1 MAQEATIKIN
11 LDEGN
16 AGATLKDLKKDVQA
30 VGTEAEKVNDEF
42 VKGQKEVEKSTVSLK
57 TQLRQLKDEMV
68 LLDDSDPEF
77 LRMAQ
82 EASAME
88 DKIKDVDAQV
98 KLLSSDTKGLDGLVG
113 AGQAIG
119 GAFQASQGAMALF
132 GAESEQVQKAIQN
145 VIAVQG
151 IMNGVQATAN
161 ALNKDAVA
169 GMYLRMAVTKIV
181 TAGQWLLNLAMNA
194 NPIGLI
200 IIGITA
206 LIAGIILAVK
216 YIDVIIE
223 SFKDWRKYLLLLLG
237 PIGWLILAN
246 ELLREKEETLEEQR
260 ARQTKEEK
268 KRHATRLKQI
278 KRELEAVKEAAE
290 QKQDKFDRE
299 IKRAKAEGKS
309 VYTLEL
315 AKLESIKNVQEKQL
329 ESYNLILEASIE
341 HYKKQAEINGLTE
354 EEFIEQAKK
363 QGVDLIKIQQE
374 AEAGAQKYKDAI
386 FDAESDIIALKR
398 ENREKNKQE
407 EKKASTDKNKQ
418 AEKDAQKQ
426 AKQLEQDRKD
436 QEQANQKAIDDYNK
450 FLQDKENLEQGYADS
465 KLSDEDKELLE
476 LNNKYASILE
486 QARIYGEDTALLE
499 EQQQD
504 QIKEIRD
511 RYAEEERLANIA
523 RAKAKAD
530 QVIESAQDVL
540 NIVGTLQEL
549 GNKKEIN
556 RIKEKQKAG
565 EKLSRAEKKRLINDE
580 KQKRAIAVAEIAIDT
595 ARAIAKAVASGAG
608 VPFPAN
614 IPAIISGVGAVLAN
628 VASATKVLNAPLP
641 SFDSATAGTGAEDLG
656 GNNSQTAPSINTNQ
670 NGSTILNEPP
680 TQVYVLES
688 DITSTQNN
696 VNVIEQQA
704 TI

>member
-11 LDEGN
+11 LEAD
-16 AGATLKDLKKDVQA
+16 GAEKTLKDVKNDFSDLA
-30 VGTEAEKVNDEF
+30 NTLDEF
-42 VKGQKEVEKSTVSLK
+42 GEKGGQGIKAILNGVEPLTG
-57 TQLRQLKDEMV
+57 QLGKLKDAMT
-68 LLDDSDPEF
+68 LLDPESGEF
-77 LRMAQ
+77 Q
-82 EASAME
+82 ELAVKASE
-88 DKIKDVDAQV
+88 LEKKIKNVDSAV
-98 KLLSSDTKGLDGLVG
+98 SALSSETKALDGLIG
-113 AGQAIG
+113 AGESIA

-132 GAESEQVQKAIQN
+132 GGESEQVQKAIEN

-151 IMNGVQATAN
+151 IMNGVMAVRN
-161 ALNKDAVA
+161 ALDKEAVA
-169 GMYLRMAVTKIV
+169 GMYLRTAVTKIV
-181 TAGQWLLNLAMNA
+181 AGAQWLLNIAMNA

-200 IIGITA
+200 IIGVTA
-206 LIAGIILAVK
+206 LIAGFFLLKDTIEENAESIKKWGRRLLMMLNPITAIMLA
-216 YIDVIIE
+216 
-223 SFKDWRKYLLLLLG
+223 F
-237 PIGWLILAN
+237 
-246 ELLREKEETLEEQR
+246 ELLNDKEAEIEDDRVERTKAEQS
-260 ARQTKEEK
+260 
-268 KRHATRLKQI
+268 RHNERLRQI
-278 KRELEAVKEAAE
+278 KREQKAFEDAE
-290 QKQDKFDRE
+290 SEKQSQFDRE

-315 AKLESIKNVQEKQL
+315 AKLESIKRVQEKQL

-386 FDAESDIIALKR
+386 FDAESDILALKR

-407 EKKASTDKNKQ
+407 DKKASDGKNKQ

-450 FLQDKENLEQGYADS
+450 FLEDKENLEQGYSDS
-465 KLSDEDKELLE
+465 KLSDEDKELLD
-476 LNNKYASILE
+476 LNNKYSSILE
-486 QARIYGEDTALLE
+486 QARLYGEDTALLE

-504 QIKEIRD
+504 QIKEIKD
-511 RYAEEERLANIA
+511 RYAEEERLARIA
-523 RAKAKAD
+523 RAKEQAD

-540 NIVGTLQEL
+540 NIVGTIQEL

-628 VASATKVLNAPLP
+628 VASASKILSAPLP
-641 SFDSATAGTGAEDLG
+641 SFDSSSGSDVADSLG
-656 GNNSQTAPSINTNQ
+656 GDSSQDAPSINTNR

-680 TQVYVLES
+680 TQVVVLES

-696 VNVIEQQA
+696 VSVIEQQA

>member
-16 AGATLKDLKKDVQA
+16 AGTTLKDLKKDVQA
-30 VGTEAEKVNDEF
+30 VGTEAEKVNEEF
-42 VKGQKEVEKSTVSLK
+42 VQGQKEVEKSTVSLK

-82 EASAME
+82 EASQME

-119 GAFQASQGAMALF
+119 GAFQASQGALALF

-169 GMYLRMAVTKIV
+169 GMYLRTAVTKIV
-181 TAGQWLLNLAMNA
+181 SGAQWLLNFAMNA

-200 IIGITA
+200 IIAVTA
-206 LIAGIILAVK
+206 LIAGYILLK
-216 YIDVIIE
+216 DTIE
-223 SFKDWRKYLLLLLG
+223 ENAESIKKWTRRLLMMLN
-237 PIGWLILAN
+237 PITAIMLAF
-246 ELLREKEETLEEQR
+246 ELLND
-260 ARQTKEEK
+260 
-268 KRHATRLKQI
+268 
-278 KRELEAVKEAAE
+278 KEAEIEDERIERTKAE
-290 QKQDKFDRE
+290 QKRHNARVRQIERELDAFKKAEGEKQAGFDRE

-309 VYTLEL
+309 VYELEL
-315 AKLESIKNVQEKQL
+315 QKLESIKNVQEKQL
-329 ESYNLILEASIE
+329 ESYNLILEAGIE
-341 HYKKQAEINGLTE
+341 HYKNQAKINGLSE

-363 QGVDLIKIQQE
+363 QGVDLLAIQQQ
-374 AEAGAQKYKDAI
+374 ALDGQQKYKDAI

-407 EKKASTDKNKQ
+407 DEKATDDKVAGVDKETQRLIDAENKQ
-418 AEKDAQKQ
+418 KEALLANKEKIENEYLDSQLTAQQ
-426 AKQLEQDRKD
+426 RELNAV
-436 QEQANQKAIDDYNK
+436 
-450 FLQDKENLEQGYADS
+450 QDKYFALIEM
-465 KLSDEDKELLE
+465 
-476 LNNKYASILE
+476 
-486 QARIYGEDTALLE
+486 ARQYGEDTSLLE
-499 EQQQD
+499 EARQANLDEINAKFEEQR
-504 QIKEIRD
+504 KEAEAVK
-511 RYAEEERLANIA
+511 AEEQRASDIA
-523 RAKAKAD
+523 KQEAIQAQAD
-530 QVIESAQDVL
+530 QVIESAKDVL
-540 NIVGTLQEL
+540 NIVGTIQEL
-549 GNKKEIN
+549 GNRKEIN

-608 VPFPAN
+608 VPFPGN

>member
-11 LDEGN
+11 VEQGN
-16 AGATLKDLKKDVQA
+16 SAKTLGDLKKEVDA
-30 VGTEAEKVNDEF
+30 VGNSAEKVNDEF
-42 VKGQKEVEKSTVSLK
+42 IQGQAEAEKSTVSLK

-68 LLDDSDPEF
+68 LLDDNSPEF
-77 LRMAQ
+77 KQMAQ
-82 EASAME
+82 EASQME

-132 GAESEQVQKAIQN
+132 GAESEKVNKAIKN
-145 VIAVQG
+145 VIAIQG
-151 IMNGVQATAN
+151 VMNGVQATAN

-169 GMYLRMAVTKIV
+169 GMYLRTAVQKIV
-181 TAGQWLLNLAMNA
+181 TASQWLLNFAMNA
-194 NPIGLI
+194 NPIGLVVLA
-200 IIGITA
+200 IGA
-206 LIAGIILAVK
+206 LIAAYFLLG
-216 YIDVIIE
+216 DVIRDNAEEI
-223 SFKDWRKYLLLLLG
+223 KKWTRRLLMMLN
-237 PIGWLILAN
+237 PITAIMLAF
-246 ELLREKEETLEEQR
+246 ELLNDKEAEIEDDRVERTKAEQS
-260 ARQTKEEK
+260 
-268 KRHATRLKQI
+268 RHNERLRQI
-278 KRELEAVKEAAE
+278 KREQKAFEDAE
-290 QKQDKFDRE
+290 SEKQSQFDRE

-315 AKLESIKNVQEKQL
+315 AKLESIKRVQEKQL

-386 FDAESDIIALKR
+386 FDAESDILALKR
-398 ENREKNKQE
+398 SNREKNAKEDTKASDDKVKETEKENKRLADLEKKRLADE
-407 EKKASTDKNKQ
+407 EKLRLK
-418 AEKDAQKQ
+418 
-426 AKQLEQDRKD
+426 R
-436 QEQANQKAIDDYNK
+436 IDEYNK
-450 FLQDKENLEQGYADS
+450 FLEEKEKLENDYFDKQLTDQQREENAVAD
-465 KLSDEDKELLE
+465 
-476 LNNKYASILE
+476 KYFNLLE
-486 QARIYGEDTALLE
+486 QARQYGEDTKVLE
-499 EQQQD
+499 QAQED
-504 QIKEIRD
+504 ELKEIRAQYEQE
-511 RYAEEERLANIA
+511 RLEAKRQANQEQAELVISSAEE
-523 RAKAKAD
+523 
-530 QVIESAQDVL
+530 VL
-540 NIVGTLQEL
+540 KVVGTIQEL
-549 GNKKEIN
+549 GNRKEIN

-565 EKLSRAEKKRLINDE
+565 EKLSQAEKKRLINDE

-628 VASATKVLNAPLP
+628 VASASKILSAPLP
-641 SFDSATAGTGAEDLG
+641 SFDSATGSDVAGSLG
-656 GNNSQTAPSINTNQ
+656 GDTAENAPNINPNR
-670 NGSTILNEPP
+670 NGSTLLNEPP
-680 TQVYVLES
+680 TQVVVLES
-688 DITSTQNN
+688 DITSVQNN